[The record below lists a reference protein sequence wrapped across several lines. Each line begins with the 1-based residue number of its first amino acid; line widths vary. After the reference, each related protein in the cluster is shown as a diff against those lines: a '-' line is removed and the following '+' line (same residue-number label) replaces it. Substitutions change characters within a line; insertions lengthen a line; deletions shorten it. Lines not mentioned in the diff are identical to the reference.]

1 MGGKFWHRAPDE
13 TGKESLQEVDI
24 TSVTIDRPTVV
35 YLSGFLTTNKQKG
48 YISGGLKRTRE
59 LLDSADLQDIKPDI
73 YAWSHKS
80 LGNLFN
86 LAAYDTFPNHY
97 ASKAGYTL
105 AANLIMPLVADGF
118 KRNANGSLDGTPRDP
133 EDAAKRLR
141 NLTLFGYSAGTVV
154 AQETFNAT
162 LKMMKGIGYEEKD
175 SRKLLKEVAHLALGN
190 VSRTSKESDRFTTV
204 TLVASNDRLN
214 RFKNFAWGFIGTV
227 RRMNTTGYLKNKH
240 TKKLCIRPYSP
251 SYAFLTAAVRADLFE
266 PTIEPD
272 GQKAQK
278 KFTPLYPES
287 LGRRSYH
294 EIPHLITLDPEYNDF
309 AGIALHALSNAI
321 RRTDTP
327 DPLQLIKAN
336 PESPIMSG
344 DHSDYNAKIERAMKP
359 TPTCL
364 LRRAEM

>member
-13 TGKESLQEVDI
+13 MGKETLQEVDI
-24 TSVTIDRPTVV
+24 ASITIERPTVV
-35 YLSGFLTTNKQKG
+35 YLSGFLTTNKQRG
-48 YISGGLKRTRE
+48 YISGGIKRTRE

-86 LAAYDTFPNHY
+86 IAAYNTVPNHY
-97 ASKAGYTL
+97 ASEAGYTL
-105 AANLIMPLVADGF
+105 GANLIMPLVSEGF
-118 KRNANGSLDGTPRDP
+118 KRHSNGKLEGTPRDP

-141 NLTLFGYSAGTVV
+141 NLTLFGYSAGTIA

-175 SRKLLKEVAHLALGN
+175 ARKLLKEIVHLALGN
-190 VSRTSKESDRFTTV
+190 VSRTSKEADRYTTV

-214 RFKNFAWGFIGTV
+214 RFKNLAWGTLGTI

-251 SYAFLTAAVRADLFE
+251 SYAFLTAAVRADLHE
-266 PTIEPD
+266 PVIEQD
-272 GQKAQK
+272 GTKTKK
-278 KFTPLYPES
+278 KFKPLYPES

-309 AGIALHALSNAI
+309 AGIALHVLSNAI
-321 RRTDTP
+321 RRTETP
-327 DPLQLIKAN
+327 KPMKLMKADSHN
-336 PESPIMSG
+336 PIMSG
-344 DHSDYNAKIERAMKP
+344 DHSEYNARIESARQAP
-359 TPTCL
+359 PAGCI
-364 LRRAEM
+364 RRFHI